1 MDKKKCKC
9 LVTLYSSCISNNSFV
24 GAKVKIIFNVN
35 YFKEIYCDANLSHL
49 YKFMLFNTRY
59 RLDTRFNSLYNMIF
73 FLSFQKN
80 IRCITS
86 NNSFC
91 TAKVPIISHF
101 TKKSAPTSEHRAD
114 FSARYFLSV
123 AEKESSKEIQV

>member
-9 LVTLYSSCISNNSFV
+9 LVTLYSLCFPNNSFV
-24 GAKVKIIFNVN
+24 GANITFIFNVN

-101 TKKSAPTSEHRAD
+101 TKKVPKKISYPPSFWIKPLLAVR
-114 FSARYFLSV
+114 
-123 AEKESSKEIQV
+123 QV